1 MTPKKLAI
9 LLCITF
15 VLLSTVYLGAVTL
28 GGGPIEPVI
37 FLALAGILG
46 CPLVV
51 KLLAPDLTGRLRGR
65 GRVPF
70 ELEDPGSQRRTREEP
85 PSAPADTPDRRHR

>member
-15 VLLSTVYLGAVTL
+15 VLLSTVYLGAVAL

-37 FLALAGILG
+37 FLALAG
-46 CPLVV
+46 
-51 KLLAPDLTGRLRGR
+51 
-65 GRVPF
+65 F
-70 ELEDPGSQRRTREEP
+70 
-85 PSAPADTPDRRHR
+85 